1 MPDEFLAIVSSAI
14 FGIPAAAW
22 VAVRMME
29 HVERMEMIR
38 RGMLPPAY
46 QFAPPGP
53 SLDACMHFGRG
64 VMLAALAILLMA
76 GLSFVVLTDEI
87 LVPGTHSVRG
97 ASWWAALPGLAFLA
111 FFVYRRASRRR
122 SLSRPMPPKN
132 IRDAGASLKLL

>member
-1 MPDEFLAIVSSAI
+1 MPDEFLAIASIAI

-38 RGMLPPAY
+38 RGMFPPAY
-46 QFAPPGP
+46 QCTPPSS
-53 SLDACMHFGRG
+53 SLDACMHLGRG
-64 VMLAALAILLMA
+64 VVLAALSMVLVG

-111 FFVYRRASRRR
+111 FFAYRRASRRR
-122 SLSRPMPPKN
+122 RLSRPLPPKK